1 MKKHVIFSILLL
13 FLLCTVSL
21 AAGDNDGSDLIF
33 KWDIRVWGADVGLGY
48 KGVSFFDGVDTILW
62 VSAGG
67 GYQSANYFPY
77 NDDTTWPSDTD
88 LPGYDP
94 GYDNLNTD
102 WRLGISQGILYNE
115 AQQRN
120 LLDFTLLYRGKL
132 QSYYWKDDILAGYP
146 NYPDRN
152 GLWQNSIM
160 LGFVFDTVYYDSEM
174 VTREGIYSSISA
186 EFAPRFFLNE
196 VVGNTGFTRL
206 NVLAIVYKPL
216 LSDWSFNMHI
226 FDRLVFDYLFGN
238 DAEIPI
244 SARTTMGGLSNVPIL
259 SNPGS
264 YRGLGGAVRG
274 IRNDRFD
281 GFMKIVNNLELRM
294 YFPVLNISNMVT
306 PGLVIYFDS
315 GVYDKL
321 TRTLQFDP
329 IYLSTGAG
337 LVLHALSYDVVGYLN
352 YFINENNFTF
362 SFSLGAHF

>member
-1 MKKHVIFSILLL
+1 MKKHVIFLFMLLL
-13 FLLCTVSL
+13 LCPFTL
-21 AAGDNDGSDLIF
+21 AADDNNGSDLIF
-33 KWDIRVWGADVGLGY
+33 KWDIRFWGADAGLGY
-48 KGVSFFDGVDTILW
+48 RGVSFFDGVDTIFW

-67 GYQSANYFPY
+67 GYQSANYFP
-77 NDDTTWPSDTD
+77 NSDDTTVPSDSA
-88 LPGYDP
+88 LP
-94 GYDNLNTD
+94 GYDNLNID

-120 LLDFTLLYRGKL
+120 LLDFTLLYRGKY
-132 QSYYWKDDILAGYP
+132 QSYYGNDYIPAG
-146 NYPDRN
+146 YPDRN

-160 LGFVFDTVYYDSEM
+160 AGFVFDTVYYDSEM

-186 EFAPRFFLNE
+186 EFAPRLFLNE